1 MYSFCLFNKKN
12 VCRCVNMPFML
23 AITNDQLAVLM
34 EVVSHM
40 ISCTHVIL
48 LLNQVKNLVTR
59 VLR

>member
-1 MYSFCLFNKKN
+1 
-12 VCRCVNMPFML
+12 ML

-40 ISCTHVIL
+40 ISCTYVIL
-48 LLNQVKNLVTR
+48 LLNQVKNLVTH

>member
-1 MYSFCLFNKKN
+1 
-12 VCRCVNMPFML
+12 ML

-48 LLNQVKNLVTR
+48 LLNQVKDLVTR
-59 VLR
+59 MLKMAACIVFVVVIFTC